1 MAGGSSLP
9 SWQTLDILK
18 SERKSTFTKRMLNY
32 ESFYFLDKDLSW
44 VNHIDNFCSD
54 SNLIHDAASKLTPVS
69 KHKPYLGL

>member
-44 VNHIDNFCSD
+44 VNHIDTFCSD
-54 SNLIHDAASKLTPVS
+54 SNLIHDAASKITPVS
-69 KHKPYLGL
+69 KHKP